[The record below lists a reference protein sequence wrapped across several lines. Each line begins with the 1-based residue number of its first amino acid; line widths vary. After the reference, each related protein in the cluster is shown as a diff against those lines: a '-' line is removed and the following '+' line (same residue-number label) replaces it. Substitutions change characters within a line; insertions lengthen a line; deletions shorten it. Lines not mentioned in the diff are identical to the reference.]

1 MQAEVVVGGIRFGEG
16 PVWCPPEASVGVGT
30 LVVTS
35 ACDGKLFR
43 VFPDEQRFEELADT
57 AGGPNGAA
65 LGTAGTIVVTQ
76 NGGTDFAKM
85 GVFTDSRYRPVTP
98 GLQVVAT
105 AGTPPEQAE
114 PEKQAS
120 VSYLADVGFQAPND
134 LVVAPDG
141 TVYFTDPPPY
151 PPPEQP
157 LGRVWAYE
165 TDGNVKVIASQFAYC
180 NGIALDRDRTV
191 VVVEGRGLQRL
202 LPDGEKEWITET
214 LGRGGGDGFC
224 LDADGNF
231 YVAATVDHGVRVIA
245 PDGKEVD
252 FLTIEGD
259 GVTTNCCFGGA
270 DNRTLFATDAVPGR
284 VVAWE
289 GLPTPGLPLTPWP
302 SDR

>member
-1 MQAEVVVGGIRFGEG
+1 MLAEVVVGGLRFGEG
-16 PVWCPPEASVGVGT
+16 PVWCPPDSSVGVGT

-35 ACDGKLFR
+35 VCDGKLYR
-43 VFPDEQRFEELADT
+43 VFPEEQRFEELVDT
-57 AGGPNGAA
+57 GGGPNAAA
-65 LGTAGTIVVTQ
+65 LGTGGTIVVTQ
-76 NGGTDFAKM
+76 NGGVDFAKM
-85 GVFTDSRYRPVTP
+85 GVFADAPYRPVTP
-98 GLQVVAT
+98 GLQVVDP
-105 AGTPPEQAE
+105 AGKE
-114 PEKQAS
+114 PDAKPS

-165 TDGNVKVIASQFAYC
+165 TDGNVQVIAGQFAYC
-180 NGIALDRDRTV
+180 NGIALDRDRTL

-202 LPDGEKEWITET
+202 LPDGEKEWIVET
-214 LGRGGGDGFC
+214 LGPGGGDGFC

-231 YVAATVDHGVRVIA
+231 YVATTVDHGVRVLSS
-245 PDGKEVD
+245 DGKEID
-252 FLTIEGD
+252 FLAIAGK

>member
-1 MQAEVVVGGIRFGEG
+1 
-16 PVWCPPEASVGVGT
+16 
-30 LVVTS
+30 
-35 ACDGKLFR
+35 
-43 VFPDEQRFEELADT
+43 
-57 AGGPNGAA
+57 
-65 LGTAGTIVVTQ
+65 
-76 NGGTDFAKM
+76 M

-98 GLQVVAT
+98 GLQLVEPAADT
-105 AGTPPEQAE
+105 KTDE
-114 PEKQAS
+114 PEREQPSS

-165 TDGNVKVIASQFAYC
+165 TDGNVKVIAGQFAYC
-180 NGIALDRDRTV
+180 NGIALDRDRNL

-202 LPDGEKEWITET
+202 LPNGEKEWIVEK
-214 LGRGGGDGFC
+214 LGAGGGDGFC

-231 YVAATVDHGVRVIA
+231 YVAATVDHGVRVLS
-245 PDGKEVD
+245 PHGKEVD

-270 DNRTLFATDAVPGR
+270 DHRTLFATDAVPGR

-302 SDR
+302 ADR